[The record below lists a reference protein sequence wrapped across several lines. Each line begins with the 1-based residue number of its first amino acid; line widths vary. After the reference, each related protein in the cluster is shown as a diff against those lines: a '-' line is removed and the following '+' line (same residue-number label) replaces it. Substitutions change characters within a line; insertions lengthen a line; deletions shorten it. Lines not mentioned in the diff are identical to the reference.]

1 MAAVEPAI
9 RVENLS
15 FRYPPFDPNQPD
27 TESWALENIQLSVA
41 AGEFLGVTGTTSSGK
56 STLCLVLN
64 GLVPQQ
70 TSGTIRGDVWVGD
83 LNTKRTPVPE
93 ISTRVGLVFQDPEAN
108 FLGLTV
114 EDELAFG
121 PENLGVAPAEIDR
134 RVDWALETVGML
146 DHRYHSV
153 ANLSGGQKQRVA
165 IASALTIH
173 PSVLVL
179 DEPTAELDPVG
190 KMQVAAA
197 LSELRRSIEGVTIV
211 MASNDPEMLTE
222 FADRIIVLDQGRIV
236 LSGPPSEVY
245 ADVEPLIERGVRV
258 PELGVLAARLRQTG
272 QGMSFLRL
280 DDAEAAL
287 SIALKSR

>member
-1 MAAVEPAI
+1 MDVVEPAI
-9 RVENLS
+9 RIEKLS

-27 TESWALENIQLSVA
+27 TDAWALEEIELSVA
-41 AGEFLGVTGTTSSGK
+41 PGEFLGVTGTTSSGK
-56 STLCLVLN
+56 STLCLALN

-83 LNTKRTPVPE
+83 VNTKRALVAE

-108 FLGLTV
+108 FLGLSV

-121 PENLGVAPAEIDR
+121 PENLGIDPVEIDR

-153 ANLSGGQKQRVA
+153 SNLSGGQKQRVA
-165 IASALTIH
+165 IASALTIQ
-173 PSVLVL
+173 PTVLVL

-190 KMQVAAA
+190 KLQVASA
-197 LSELRRSIEGVTIV
+197 LSELRRSIEGLTIV

-222 FADRIIVLDQGRIV
+222 FADRIVVLDQGRVV
-236 LSGPPSEVY
+236 LAGAPHEVY
-245 ADVEPLIERGVRV
+245 ADVTALIERGVRV
-258 PELGVLAARLRQTG
+258 PELGVLASRLHDAGHDLT
-272 QGMSFLRL
+272 FLRL
-280 DDAEAAL
+280 DDAETAL
-287 SIALKSR
+287 SSALQGR